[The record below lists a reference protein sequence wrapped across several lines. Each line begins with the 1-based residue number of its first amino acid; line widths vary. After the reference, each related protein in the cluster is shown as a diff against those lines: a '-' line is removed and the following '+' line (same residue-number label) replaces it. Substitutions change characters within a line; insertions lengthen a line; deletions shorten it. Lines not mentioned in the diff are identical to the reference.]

1 MTATLSDFTISQHHV
16 DPQEHK
22 KPKKRKVQYV
32 KLTQIIAIH
41 PGGRHEIERSMI
53 SKTTK
58 PRQKRV
64 KPVLVMKEVNR
75 YRPNGKLHYVDK
87 VIDVNRSLA
96 RYGYKDIQ
104 ELMEKVCPMG
114 SAEQRIKQ
122 AFVLKK
128 KMTPEAGDQVTIA
141 PYTPMVGTY

>member
-1 MTATLSDFTISQHHV
+1 MTNALRYNPSTGTFV
-16 DPQEHK
+16 DMDHA

-75 YRPNGKLHYVDK
+75 YRPNGKLHYVDE

-104 ELMEKVCPMG
+104 ELMEKVCPAG
-114 SAEQRIKQ
+114 SAEARIKH

>member
-1 MTATLSDFTISQHHV
+1 MTNALRYDPSTGTFV
-16 DPQEHK
+16 DMDHA
-22 KPKKRKVQYV
+22 KPKKRKVQRF
-32 KLTQIIAIH
+32 KLTHIVVIH
-41 PGGRHEIERSMI
+41 PGGRHEIERSTI
-53 SKTTK
+53 SRTTK

-104 ELMEKVCPMG
+104 ELMERGWPMG
-114 SAEQRIKQ
+114 SAENRIKH

-128 KMTPEAGDQVTIA
+128 KMTPEAGDQVTIS
-141 PYTPMVGTY
+141 PYTPMAGTY